1 MVKDAWK
8 KIDPKLKEQ
17 MDAEYKEEMKK
28 WRIKMDAWKEKHG
41 DEKGGKAQKKP
52 RKKDED
58 S

>member
-41 DEKGGKAQKKP
+41 DEKGGKA
-52 RKKDED
+52 
-58 S
+58 